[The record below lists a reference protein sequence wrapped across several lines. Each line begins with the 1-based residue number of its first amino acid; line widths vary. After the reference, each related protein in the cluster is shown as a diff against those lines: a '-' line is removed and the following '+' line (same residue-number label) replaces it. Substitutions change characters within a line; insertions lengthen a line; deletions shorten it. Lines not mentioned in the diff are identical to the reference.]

1 VALVPLAPYLP
12 PQRVRDLAATSRR
25 DAILEM
31 CALLEGAREVG
42 DPAALR
48 AAVLER
54 EEVMSTGIGLGIAVP
69 HAKIRSVKDFVLALG
84 RSAAGVDFASLDG
97 RPAHLVVLIAGPED
111 RQARYLQILASVTL
125 RLKDD
130 VTRRA
135 LLEAPTPEA
144 MREIFVRV

>member
-1 VALVPLAPYLP
+1 VALVPLAPYLSP
-12 PQRVRDLAATSRR
+12 RSVRDLAATSRR
-25 DAILEM
+25 DAILEL
-31 CALLEGAREVG
+31 CGVLDGAREVG

-48 AAVLER
+48 ASVLER

-84 RSAAGVDFASLDG
+84 RSRAGVDFASLDG

-130 VTRRA
+130 ATRRA